1 MKEIKYIKMPPV
13 EGESFKEKCKR
24 KWHNALAWCKENED
38 VLIVVVPVVASLAA
52 LGIKKGSKMYKQHLE
67 HLDKD
72 LTIYDNRLGHYWRL
86 KRKLSNKEYLEI
98 DARKRAGEALSD
110 ILVDLN
116 VLK

>member
-1 MKEIKYIKMPPV
+1 MSKTIYLKMPPV
-13 EGESFKEKCKR
+13 EGETFKEKCKR
-24 KWHNALAWCKENED
+24 KFHNGMVWCQENKETL
-38 VLIVVVPVVASLAA
+38 VVVVPIVASLAA
-52 LGIKKGSKMYKQHLE
+52 LGIKKGSRIYKQHLE

-86 KRKLSNKEYLEI
+86 KRQLSNKEYLEI
-98 DARKRAGEALSD
+98 DSRKRAGEALSD